1 MAAFHYEYRTPGLQ
15 KSPIEVVNRVLTELT
30 ESPEGLTDK
39 TLLEASRDKNAPL
52 HCEFEWNN
60 GKAAEQYRLIQA
72 QRIIRNVYIVYT
84 TEDEERDERRERAYV
99 SVPGG
104 KTAYV
109 TLKSAMTN
117 DEWKK
122 HLLEDARQDAE
133 RFLAKYRRLQ
143 ELADVNNAISAFLYD
158 VG

>member
-1 MAAFHYEYRTPGLQ
+1 MAAFHYEYHVKGLQ
-15 KSPIEVVNRVLTELT
+15 KNPIEVVNKVLTELT
-30 ESPEGLTDK
+30 ESPEGLSDK
-39 TLLEASRDKNAPL
+39 TLLEASRAKNAPL
-52 HCEFEWNN
+52 HNEFEWNN
-60 GKAAEQYRLIQA
+60 GVAAEKYRLIQA
-72 QRIIRNVYIVYT
+72 QRIIQNVYIVYT
-84 TEDEERDERRERAYV
+84 TDGEEREEKRERAYV

-109 TLKSAMTN
+109 SLKSAMTN

-143 ELADVNNAISAFLYD
+143 ELADINNAISAFLYD

>member
-1 MAAFHYEYRTPGLQ
+1 MAAFHYEFRVKNLQ
-15 KSPIEVVNRVLTELT
+15 KNPIEVVSKVLTELT
-30 ESPEGLTDK
+30 ESPEGLTDRS
-39 TLLEASRDKNAPL
+39 LLEASRDENAPL
-52 HCEFEWNN
+52 HTEFEWNDEV
-60 GKAAEQYRLIQA
+60 ASEQYRLIQA

-84 TEDEERDERRERAYV
+84 TNEEEQEERRERAYV
-99 SVPGG
+99 SVPSG

-117 DEWKK
+117 EEWKN
-122 HLLEDARQDAE
+122 HLLEDARRDAE

-143 ELADVNNAISAFLYD
+143 ELADINNAISAFLYD